1 MWETWVQSLGQEDSL
16 QKGMAAHSSIL
27 AWRIQWNSMVG
38 YSPWDGKES
47 DMAKQLTH
55 TFVYQ
60 LYFNEAAKT
69 KQNPRKVQTLMSDLH
84 PII

>member
-1 MWETWVQSLGQEDSL
+1 
-16 QKGMAAHSSIL
+16 
-27 AWRIQWNSMVG
+27 
-38 YSPWDGKES
+38 
-47 DMAKQLTH
+47 MAKQLTH